1 MEGEALS
8 EIGTESVNLLRIGDP
23 SNFGKNDW
31 WSLSDWHKITAS
43 GFSCD
48 VVCDAGTAGELAIA
62 GVSIRGHK
70 HRVDGSPNEDSF
82 AVRIANGGD
91 GCEYAVL
98 VVCDGLS
105 SAKHSAYA
113 ARRTSTLVADMLSRV
128 IANADFTIERFKLVI
143 STCLK
148 EFVVPELISW
158 PNPSGELSLPAFGC
172 PDIRSSEVS
181 TSELLVTLT
190 IAIVPTKNGPKG
202 ASDILLATIGDSPA
216 LILTQKGEWVRPEY
230 SVGDDG
236 VLTTTTAAFPKNSD
250 IAVSEVVLYEGDCL
264 CLMSDGVGNFVK
276 NRNEPLRLGKHL
288 AQVWKTPRDI
298 PTLIRDV
305 SFDLRSADDDRTVIL
320 CWTDR
325 EIPDSS
331 STLQSLNSTQDAS
344 QTAEAVSE

>member
-1 MEGEALS
+1 MAGEATS
-8 EIGTESVNLLRIGDP
+8 EIGADPVSLLQIGDP
-23 SNFGKNDW
+23 SSFGKNDW
-31 WSLSDWHKITAS
+31 WSLSDWHKITTS

-82 AVRIANGGD
+82 AVRIEAGGD
-91 GCEYAVL
+91 GQEYAIL

-128 IANADFTIERFKLVI
+128 IADQFFTIDLLKRIL

-148 EFVVPELISW
+148 DFVVPELISW
-158 PNPSGELSLPAFGC
+158 PNPSGELKLPAFGC
-172 PDIRSSEVS
+172 PEIPSSEVS
-181 TSELLVTLT
+181 ASELLVTLT
-190 IAIVPTKNGPKG
+190 VAIVPTTNGPKG

-216 LILTQKGEWVRPEY
+216 FILTKQGEWIRPEY
-230 SVGDDG
+230 SGSDDG
-236 VLTTTTAAFPKNSD
+236 VLTTTTAAFPKILE
-250 IAVSEVVLYEGDCL
+250 IAVSEVVLFEGDCL
-264 CLMSDGVGNFVK
+264 CLMSDGVGNFVQNK
-276 NRNEPLRLGKHL
+276 SEVLRLGKHL
-288 AQVWKTPRDI
+288 AQVWQNPRDI
-298 PTLIRDV
+298 PTLIRDM

-325 EIPDSS
+325 ETFGGT
-331 STLQSLNSTQDAS
+331 STHSGGSTQNMNPK
-344 QTAEAVSE
+344 AEAADE